1 MIALVTIIDCK
12 RKVRQKMKNWT
23 NAMIERLDSAY
34 RVRFDRDESLI
45 FLNDAYQN
53 LLILEMKF
61 DTDDNELLSH
71 FLEYFM
77 EVRDLFISEL
87 VDRYP
92 SNYHDIEC
100 KIEELHRIN
109 DKICHFNPKKDI
121 RKAEHRT
128 IA

>member
-1 MIALVTIIDCK
+1 
-12 RKVRQKMKNWT
+12 MKNWT

-61 DTDDNELLSH
+61 ETDENELVSH

-92 SNYHDIEC
+92 SNYHDIES
-100 KIEELHRIN
+100 KIEELHQMN
-109 DKICHFNPKKDI
+109 DKICHFNPQKEI
-121 RKAEHRT
+121 RKAERRT